1 MVSKNR
7 RRRRGT
13 RNAGRS
19 RETEPTDK
27 DEAWHDVLHGVY
39 YDPRHPAGYSGVG
52 RLHRAVGSKFG
63 ISRKQVGEWLQ
74 SQDPYTLHKPIRRR
88 FERARVIVGGM
99 NDQFQADLV
108 DMSSL
113 SRHNDVYRYLLTCI
127 DIFSK
132 YAWVVP
138 IKDKKGTTLVE
149 AFQTILAKDGRKPR
163 CLQTDQGT
171 EFLNRHFQTL
181 LKKEGIEF
189 FTTFNVETKASVV
202 ERFNRTL
209 KTKMWKYFTAVNTN
223 RYIDVLD
230 DLVWAY
236 NHSHH
241 RSIKRAPVDV
251 NRKNENVVWYTL
263 YGDRGTPRPRKVRK
277 PAHTF
282 RFEIGDWVRLSKSK
296 MRLEKGYTPNWTD
309 ELFTIWKRIPR
320 HPPVYRV
327 KDYHGEELK
336 GTFYEEE
343 LQKVAKKDD
352 DIYQVE
358 VVLDKRRRG
367 KKTEYLVKWKG
378 YPSKFNSW
386 ASDIAGQCL
395 NMAASFYVTLPS
407 DGSMDVYPDN
417 TLSTYRTKLS
427 HPIELKGDWEVSLS
441 EIQYPH
447 SWMNVREGDNTLLYF
462 MADETIE
469 GGGREYEVITVP
481 SGYYKNISQLVKVL
495 NEAAAVRYA
504 DLFKQHDMFA
514 YNAIAKR
521 VTMVLPPM
529 VANIP
534 TTKTYLTGP
543 LAEKLGWK
551 TKSYI
556 SGSWI
561 QAPHQPDLNAG
572 LESLYVYCD
581 LIQDRLVGGVKVP
594 LLRIVKV
601 QGEDDAVV
609 DHVIHVPQYLPLA
622 RRRFEGVEI
631 NIRNHFGQP
640 VPFERGRLIVTLH
653 FRQRRSSYFS

>member
-1 MVSKNR
+1 
-7 RRRRGT
+7 
-13 RNAGRS
+13 
-19 RETEPTDK
+19 
-27 DEAWHDVLHGVY
+27 
-39 YDPRHPAGYSGVG
+39 
-52 RLHRAVGSKFG
+52 
-63 ISRKQVGEWLQ
+63 
-74 SQDPYTLHKPIRRR
+74 
-88 FERARVIVGGM
+88 M

-113 SRHNDVYRYLLTCI
+113 SRHNDGYRYLLTCI

-230 DLVWAY
+230 DLVWGY

-263 YGDRGTPRPRKVRK
+263 FGDRGTPRPRKVRK

-386 ASDIAGQCL
+386 ASDITGQCL

-447 SWMNVREGDNTLLYF
+447 SWMNVREGENTLLYF

-481 SGYYKNISQLVKVL
+481 SGYYKNISQLVDVL

-594 LLRIVKV
+594 LLRIVKA

>member
-1 MVSKNR
+1 
-7 RRRRGT
+7 
-13 RNAGRS
+13 
-19 RETEPTDK
+19 
-27 DEAWHDVLHGVY
+27 
-39 YDPRHPAGYSGVG
+39 
-52 RLHRAVGSKFG
+52 
-63 ISRKQVGEWLQ
+63 
-74 SQDPYTLHKPIRRR
+74 
-88 FERARVIVGGM
+88 M

-113 SRHNDVYRYLLTCI
+113 SRHNDGYRYLLTCI

-263 YGDRGTPRPRKVRK
+263 YGDRGTPRPRK
-277 PAHTF
+277 
-282 RFEIGDWVRLSKSK
+282 
-296 MRLEKGYTPNWTD
+296 
-309 ELFTIWKRIPR
+309 LFTIWKRIPR

-386 ASDIAGQCL
+386 VREEDMASDITGQRL

-462 MADETIE
+462 MADETSE

-514 YNAIAKR
+514 YSAIAKR

-609 DHVIHVPQYLPLA
+609 DHVIHVPQYLPLS